1 MSAMESVIDMSRVLK
16 DARDENIN
24 LILFM
29 FFGLSA
35 GALITFVL
43 NRFSYVGIPY
53 TVAVFIAGAAVSVL
67 VDRTEFLGDLGCL
80 SLCACNLVCAYV
92 HLSYF
97 AEDSIQAWEKID
109 PELLLYLFLPA
120 LLFGEAMNLK
130 WYGNYLSLC
139 MLSLHGNLIQIIYLI

>member
-80 SLCACNLVCAYV
+80 SL
-92 HLSYF
+92 F
-97 AEDSIQAWEKID
+97 A
-109 PELLLYLFLPA
+109 
-120 LLFGEAMNLK
+120 
-130 WYGNYLSLC
+130 
-139 MLSLHGNLIQIIYLI
+139 